1 MRCLVAAFIVVSLVA
16 AARADE
22 PLILKHHA
30 GWVGGLAFSDDSR
43 YLATASADKTVH
55 VLDLTKKKADLVLR
69 GHRDIVSAVAFAP
82 TQNIVA
88 TASFDHTARLYNLD
102 SEAVVVLKGH
112 KGVVTSV
119 AFSPDA
125 KWLATGSI
133 DATAVIWDVA
143 TGKRVQEIKA
153 HRSCVNAVLFN
164 RIGDLATAG
173 SDNTVRLWRIK
184 EAAWTEGDVF
194 TFPEGEVRS
203 LAFAPNGKTLAA
215 GVRYGVL
222 KIIDLPAKKVIT
234 RKAHQ
239 ADVWAVS
246 FSPDGKALA
255 SGDGDWDRPGSVKLW
270 DAATWKKTEVFKT
283 SGEVLSLTFSP
294 AGGHLAAG
302 CWDGT
307 VHLWRIKKPRK

>member
-1 MRCLVAAFIVVSLVA
+1 MRCLLAALLTLVCGMI
-16 AARADE
+16 ARADE

-30 GWVGGLAFSDDSR
+30 GWVGGVAFSDDSR

-55 VLDLTKKKADLVLR
+55 VLDLTKKRSDRVLR

-82 TQNIVA
+82 GHNVVA
-88 TASFDHTARLYNLD
+88 SAGYDHTARLYNLD

-125 KWLATGSI
+125 RWLATGSI
-133 DATAVIWDVA
+133 DATVIIWDVA
-143 TGKRVQEIKA
+143 TGKPVQEIKA
-153 HRSCVNAVLFN
+153 HRSWVNAVAFN
-164 RIGDLATAG
+164 RIGDLASAG
-173 SDNTVRLWRIK
+173 SDNTVRLWRFK
-184 EAAWTEGDVF
+184 EMVWAEGDVF
-194 TFPEGEVRS
+194 TFPEGEVRA
-203 LAFAPNGKTLAA
+203 LAFAPTGKTLAA

-222 KIIDLPAKKVIT
+222 KIIDLPTKKVVT

-239 ADVWAVS
+239 ADVWAVA
-246 FSPDGKALA
+246 FSPDGKTLA
-255 SGDGDWDRPGSVKLW
+255 TGDGDWDRPGSVKLW
-270 DAATWKKTEVFKT
+270 DVATWKKTEILKT

-294 AGGHLAAG
+294 AGQHLAAG

-307 VHLWRIKKPRK
+307 VQLWRVKQP

>member
-1 MRCLVAAFIVVSLVA
+1 MFRFLAILVLLASAATT
-16 AARADE
+16 RADD
-22 PLILKHHA
+22 PLIFKHHA
-30 GWVGGLAFSDDSR
+30 GWVGGLAFSSDSR
-43 YLATASADKTVH
+43 YLATASADKSVH
-55 VLDLTKKKADLVLR
+55 VLDLTKKKADRVIR
-69 GHRDIVSAVAFAP
+69 GHRDIVSAVAIAP
-82 TQNIVA
+82 EHSIIA
-88 TASFDHTARLYNLD
+88 SASFDHTARLYNLD

-112 KGVVTSV
+112 RGVVTSV

-125 KWLATGSI
+125 KWVATGSI
-133 DATAVIWDVA
+133 DATAIIWDVA
-143 TGKRVQEIKA
+143 TGKPVQEIKA
-153 HRSCVNAVLFN
+153 HRSWVNAVAFN

-173 SDNTVRLWRIK
+173 SDNTVRLWRFK
-184 EAAWTEGDVF
+184 EMVWTEDAVF

-222 KIIDLPAKKVIT
+222 KVIDLPAKKVVT

-239 ADVWAVS
+239 ADVWAVA
-246 FSPDGKALA
+246 FSPDGKTLA
-255 SGDGDWDRPGSVKLW
+255 TGDGDWDRPGTVKLW
-270 DAATWKKTEVFKT
+270 DVAKWKKMEVLKT

-307 VHLWRIKKPRK
+307 VHLWRVKPNR